1 MESSKYLCHCFEMG
15 AGDFEGGSV
24 LMGPMIS
31 EIYIYKQTVEK
42 TCRDL
47 LQLKKITYFEQY
59 NSRVNACSWLTDYYL
74 GR

>member
-31 EIYIYKQTVEK
+31 LVYGPQMVII
-42 TCRDL
+42 RP
-47 LQLKKITYFEQY
+47 
-59 NSRVNACSWLTDYYL
+59 
-74 GR
+74 